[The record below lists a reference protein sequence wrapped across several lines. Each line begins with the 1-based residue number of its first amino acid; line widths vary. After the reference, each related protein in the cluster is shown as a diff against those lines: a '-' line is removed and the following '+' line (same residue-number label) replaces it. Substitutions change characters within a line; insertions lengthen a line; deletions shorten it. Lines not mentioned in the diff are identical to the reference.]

1 MIYVFTES
9 WISGWQRF
17 FWPLAVLW
25 TWKVTKTMTSI
36 IILHFCLGTLVHNC
50 IATRNYSLQLIVD
63 HATLSE
69 NFRCLCTHE
78 KGFGY
83 KGSSFHR
90 IIPQFVSFT
99 RENILLI
106 AVSGVILH
114 FDLLY
119 RVGQKNGLFS
129 DLITLWRLV
138 LERRA
143 VCQNF
148 RNFIEKKGTKLAF
161 QWV

>member
-1 MIYVFTES
+1 
-9 WISGWQRF
+9 
-17 FWPLAVLW
+17 
-25 TWKVTKTMTSI
+25 MTSI

-50 IATRNYSLQLIVD
+50 VATRNYSLQLIVD

-119 RVGQKNGLFS
+119 RVGQKNRTVFRLDNFVTVSPRKACSMSKFS
-129 DLITLWRLV
+129 QFYQEKRYKTRISVSLNIL
-138 LERRA
+138 
-143 VCQNF
+143 CQICSN
-148 RNFIEKKGTKLAF
+148 RHNS
-161 QWV
+161 